1 MEKSGRKQVKR
12 EKQERKVS
20 FDMTTVLYPSLL
32 NFLRN

>member
-12 EKQERKVS
+12 EKQERKVNYG
-20 FDMTTVLYPSLL
+20 TPTVLYPLHF